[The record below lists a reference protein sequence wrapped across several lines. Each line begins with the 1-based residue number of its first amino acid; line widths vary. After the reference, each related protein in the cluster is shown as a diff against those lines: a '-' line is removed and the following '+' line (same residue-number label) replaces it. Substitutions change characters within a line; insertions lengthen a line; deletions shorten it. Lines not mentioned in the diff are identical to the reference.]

1 MPPLMKNEGMGIA
14 SRGLIQENFP
24 VARRVAGVAGAIR
37 TSATE
42 TDTRFCIH
50 FDTPHKEQ

>member
-1 MPPLMKNEGMGIA
+1 MKNEGMGIA